1 MFDGVSE
8 SGVGPVEGLLA
19 GGEVLV
25 WLPSAGIRERSTGPD
40 VAEVDED
47 GCPKVD
53 AGADD
58 VVPASGGE
66 IGCTAGRCSLDPQDP
81 TSGVGDDLQVHAL
94 PAVFPE

>member
-25 WLPSAGIRERSTGPD
+25 WMPSAGIRERSTGPD
-40 VAEVDED
+40 VAEVGED
-47 GCPKVD
+47 GCPEVD
-53 AGADD
+53 ARADD
-58 VVPASGGE
+58 AVPASGGE
-66 IGCTAGRCSLDPQDP
+66 IEFPAGQCSLDPQDP
-81 TSGVGDDLQVHAL
+81 TCGVGDGLQVHAV